1 MKRLHELFGFS
12 FCISALI
19 NRGCR
24 VNWMDYITGIFFFLF
39 AFSTVFLIYSH
50 KQETGSYKQAFKKYL
65 GELFVILGPFI
76 LWIIVT
82 IIDAIIN

>member
-24 VNWMDYITGIFFFLF
+24 VNWMIYITWIFFFLY

-76 LWIIVT
+76 LWIIFT

>member
-12 FCISALI
+12 WFISALI

-24 VNWMDYITGIFFFLF
+24 VNWMDYITVIFFFLF

-50 KQETGSYKQAFKKYL
+50 KQETGSYKQAFKKYS
-65 GELFVILGPFI
+65 GELFVMFFPFI
-76 LWIIVT
+76 AWIMTI

>member
-12 FCISALI
+12 WFISALI

-24 VNWMDYITGIFFFLF
+24 VNWMDYITWIFFFLYV
-39 AFSTVFLIYSH
+39 FSTVFLIYSH
-50 KQETGSYKQAFKKYL
+50 KQETESYKKALKKYS
-65 GELFVILGPFI
+65 GDLFVILTPFI

>member
-1 MKRLHELFGFS
+1 MKRLNELFSFS
-12 FCISALI
+12 FMISALI

-24 VNWMDYITGIFFFLF
+24 VNWMGYIAGIFFLLY

-50 KQETGSYKQAFKKYL
+50 KQETGSYKQAFKKYS
-65 GELFVILGPFI
+65 GELFVILCPFI
-76 LWIIVT
+76 LWIIFT

>member
-24 VNWMDYITGIFFFLF
+24 VNWMDYITVIFFFLF

>member
-12 FCISALI
+12 FYISGLI
-19 NRGCR
+19 TYIVGAS
-24 VNWMDYITGIFFFLF
+24 WMIYIAWIFFFLF

-50 KQETGSYKQAFKKYL
+50 KQETGNYKQAFKKYL

-76 LWIIVT
+76 LWIIFT

>member
-12 FCISALI
+12 FFISALI
-19 NRGCR
+19 NRACR
-24 VNWMDYITGIFFFLF
+24 VNWIGYITEIFFFLF

-50 KQETGSYKQAFKKYL
+50 KQETGRYKQAFKKYS
-65 GELFVILGPFI
+65 GDLFVILTPFI

>member
-24 VNWMDYITGIFFFLF
+24 VNWMDYITVIFFFLF

-50 KQETGSYKQAFKKYL
+50 KQETGSYKQAFKKYS
-65 GELFVILGPFI
+65 GELFVMFFPFI
-76 LWIIVT
+76 AWIMTI

>member
-1 MKRLHELFGFS
+1 MKRLNELFFYS
-12 FCISALI
+12 CFISALI
-19 NRGCR
+19 NRACR
-24 VNWMDYITGIFFFLF
+24 VNWIGYITEIFFFLF

-76 LWIIVT
+76 LWIIFT
-82 IIDAIIN
+82 IIDCIIH

>member
-12 FCISALI
+12 FYISGFI
-19 NRGCR
+19 TYVVG
-24 VNWMDYITGIFFFLF
+24 VSWMIYIAWIFFFLY

-50 KQETGSYKQAFKKYL
+50 KQETGSYKQALKKYS
-65 GELFVILGPFI
+65 GDLFVILTPFI

>member
-39 AFSTVFLIYSH
+39 AFSTFFLIYSH
-50 KQETGSYKQAFKKYL
+50 KQETGSYKQAFKKHS
-65 GELFVILGPFI
+65 GDLFVILFPFI
-76 LWIIVT
+76 LWIIFT
-82 IIDAIIN
+82 IIDALI

>member
-1 MKRLHELFGFS
+1 MKRLHELFSFS
-12 FCISALI
+12 FMISALI

-24 VNWMDYITGIFFFLF
+24 VNWMGYIAGIFFLLY

-50 KQETGSYKQAFKKYL
+50 KRETGSYKQAFKKYL

-76 LWIIVT
+76 LWIIFT
-82 IIDAIIN
+82 IIDCIIH

>member
-12 FCISALI
+12 FFISALI
-19 NRGCR
+19 NRACR
-24 VNWMDYITGIFFFLF
+24 VNWMDYIAGIFFFLY

-50 KQETGSYKQAFKKYL
+50 KQETESYKQAFKKYL

-76 LWIIVT
+76 LWIIFT
-82 IIDAIIN
+82 IIDALI

>member
-1 MKRLHELFGFS
+1 MKRLNELFFYS
-12 FCISALI
+12 CFISALT
-19 NRGCR
+19 NRTCR
-24 VNWMDYITGIFFFLF
+24 VNWMDYIAGIFFFLY

-76 LWIIVT
+76 LWIIFT
-82 IIDAIIN
+82 IIDCLIH

>member
-12 FCISALI
+12 WFISALK

-24 VNWMDYITGIFFFLF
+24 VNWLDYIIVIFFFLF

-50 KQETGSYKQAFKKYL
+50 KQETGRYKQAFKKYS
-65 GELFVILGPFI
+65 GDLFVILGPFI
-76 LWIIVT
+76 LWIIFT
-82 IIDAIIN
+82 IIDCIIN